1 MNISAF
7 LLEQGLILIPV
18 LYIIGMML
26 KGSQWIPD
34 KYIPLILLPAG
45 IAGSLGL
52 MGFSFASAVQGVLIT
67 GACVYGN
74 QIGKQL
80 EKQE

>member
-1 MNISAF
+1 MINITNYV
-7 LLEQGLILIPV
+7 LEQGLVLIPV

-26 KGSQWIPD
+26 KGAERIPN
-34 KYIPLILLPAG
+34 KYIPLILLPMG

-52 MGFSFASAVQGVLIT
+52 LGVSFASVVQGVLIT

-74 QIGKQL
+74 QIVKQL
-80 EKQE
+80 EK